1 MWCSHKFKL
10 DNHRQAACWQHV
22 HVSIIFNCNASIW
35 KLAWSSYFSPVS
47 APKMGTIGDLCELK
61 LMPWSSPIGG
71 AMGWCWWPLSWLKN
85 PGIPSNS
92 EKIRKASE
100 LLFSIQWDFNPSWCM
115 DLNHQSGNFCV
126 ETSVFFG
133 KLLFSYGGF
142 SIQEKLRPMWCPGQI
157 HRGET
162 LLWPRFSA
170 CMDAIARCQIYCKES
185 IRLGLDEQ
193 NLGGFYWLKRSNV
206 LTLLIVTDNWTF
218 ELVSNS
224 SFLGFHW
231 FSWTL
236 LMLFAEW

>member
-1 MWCSHKFKL
+1 MMLTWWPQSWLGDWVSH
-10 DNHRQAACWQHV
+10 
-22 HVSIIFNCNASIW
+22 
-35 KLAWSSYFSPVS
+35 
-47 APKMGTIGDLCELK
+47 IG
-61 LMPWSSPIGG
+61 PWSQAHLKSGRTRNSLH
-71 AMGWCWWPLSWLKN
+71 GWPKKKHW
-85 PGIPSNS
+85 NS
-92 EKIRKASE
+92 KQLRKASE
-100 LLFSIQWDFNPSWCM
+100 LLSSIQWDTNPSWCM

-193 NLGGFYWLKRSNV
+193 NLGGFYWRSNV
-206 LTLLIVTDNWTF
+206 LTLLIVADNWTF